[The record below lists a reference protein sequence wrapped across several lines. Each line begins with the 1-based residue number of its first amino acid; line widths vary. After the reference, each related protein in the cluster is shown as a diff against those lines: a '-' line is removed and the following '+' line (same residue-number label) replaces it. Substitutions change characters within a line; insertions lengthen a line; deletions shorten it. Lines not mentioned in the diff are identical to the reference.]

1 MTYERFVKKYVL
13 SPNREAIGK
22 SLARNAKQAFAKHSI
37 ESDTMRKALFAR
49 IHRMVAEEMKKILND
64 ATYSVHVQGMN
75 RDNFKVNTW
84 KDQYTTLSRIAP
96 VLIGILDACIPRAR
110 YSCKSSKRHSII
122 TSCVAVLVKSQSK
135 LNISHLLISLI
146 LYFGHAGKQ
155 VGPTNTHMVL
165 TA

>member
-1 MTYERFVKKYVL
+1 MTYERFEKKYVL

-22 SLARNAKQAFAKHSI
+22 SLARNAKQAFAKYSF
-37 ESDTMRKALFAR
+37 ESDTMRKALFTR

-110 YSCKSSKRHSII
+110 YSCKSSKRHCII
-122 TSCVAVLVKSQSK
+122 TSCVAVLVKSHSK
-135 LNISHLLISLI
+135 LNISHLLVSLI
-146 LYFGHAGKQ
+146 LHFGHAGKQ

>member
-122 TSCVAVLVKSQSK
+122 TSCVAV
-135 LNISHLLISLI
+135 
-146 LYFGHAGKQ
+146 YW
-155 VGPTNTHMVL
+155 
-165 TA
+165 